1 MAGFETLLGK
11 LAMVRKVAPA
21 AVAVASQHRAQRFED
36 DMIRADAI
44 AAHRKLYGESPEL
57 RGADD
62 EMILGDQ
69 HVNITQQSPQRKSI
83 IPALVTAAGLS
94 VLGGGVAGGAYLV
107 AEAMK
112 AQKPETIRTETLTEE
127 FIGIGLE

>member
-1 MAGFETLLGK
+1 MAGFESLLSK

-21 AVAVASQHRAQRFED
+21 AIAVASQQRTQRFED

-44 AAHRKLYGESPEL
+44 AAHRTLYGESPQL
-57 RGADD
+57 GASEE

-83 IPALVTAAGLS
+83 LPALVTAAGLS

-112 AQKPETIRTETLTEE
+112 SQKPDTIHTDTLTEE